1 MSGNDQL
8 QAVIETNKGNIKF
21 QLFSDKASLTVAN
34 FVNLSRRG
42 YYDNIKFHRVI
53 PEFMIQGGCPLGNG
67 TGGPGYT
74 FQDEF
79 DQGLCH
85 DKPGMLSMANA
96 GPQTNG
102 SQFFI
107 THVPTPWLDQKH
119 TIFGQVIS
127 DEDQKIVDNIVQ
139 GDTITNITIQGDVSD
154 LMEKNRTDIDKWNS
168 ILDK

>member
-1 MSGNDQL
+1 MSENNQL
-8 QAVIETNKGNIKF
+8 QAVIETNKGNINL
-21 QLFSDKASLTVAN
+21 QLFDDKAPLTVAN

-42 YYDNIKFHRVI
+42 YYNNIKFHRVI

-67 TGGPGYT
+67 TGGPGYM

-127 DEDQKIVDNIVQ
+127 DEDQKAVNNIVQ
-139 GDTITNITIQGDVSD
+139 GDTITSVTIQGDVSD
-154 LMEKNRTDIDKWNS
+154 LMEKNRSDIDKWNS

>member
-1 MSGNDQL
+1 
-8 QAVIETNKGNIKF
+8 
-21 QLFSDKASLTVAN
+21 
-34 FVNLSRRG
+34 
-42 YYDNIKFHRVI
+42 
-53 PEFMIQGGCPLGNG
+53 MIQGGCPLGNG